1 MREQTRF
8 ARGIACQHTNP
19 YYPASPSSDP
29 YIHKLSIHLYNTKIS
44 GGATTRAQQRQVR
57 NTCMRRTLV
66 PARMETVHGT
76 PHLRQQGKRCS
87 AAHLGDTCSPL
98 HGSVESRLYAR
109 TPRTEGGSLCMACGT
124 PGRTERALVYIWQ
137 CTGQRIST
145 PSLSN
150 TPAATQPPPL
160 LAHPTRLLT
169 LQILKVCHTN
179 YIF

>member
-76 PHLRQQGKRCS
+76 PHLRQQGRG
-87 AAHLGDTCSPL
+87 AALHIWATRAHHCMGPWNLGYMPERPERREAAFAWRAVPRAVRSVRSCIY
-98 HGSVESRLYAR
+98 GSVRGNGYLKRYQHRHCPTLQQLPSLLRSLPIR
-109 TPRTEGGSLCMACGT
+109 QGSSLC
-124 PGRTERALVYIWQ
+124 
-137 CTGQRIST
+137 
-145 PSLSN
+145 
-150 TPAATQPPPL
+150 
-160 LAHPTRLLT
+160 
-169 LQILKVCHTN
+169 K
-179 YIF
+179 F